1 MTFHSSSSNIQ
12 DIQIETYE
20 SDGVGYVQI
29 SLPQELKRHVSYV
42 KLFFSGLSG
51 KDAQEQYITEVQ
63 QSGTLADGM
72 PGAFYVSDHA
82 TVKGS
87 VFIGDVN
94 GDGDVTSLDFV
105 LLRRAV
111 VGQEDVPFGDID
123 GDGML
128 TPMDVALCS
137 YILLGR
143 IQAVYEIP

>member
-1 MTFHSSSSNIQ
+1 M
-12 DIQIETYE
+12 
-20 SDGVGYVQI
+20 
-29 SLPQELKRHVSYV
+29 
-42 KLFFSGLSG
+42 
-51 KDAQEQYITEVQ
+51 
-63 QSGTLADGM
+63 
-72 PGAFYVSDHA
+72 
-82 TVKGS
+82 
-87 VFIGDVN
+87 N